1 MSNNPKCIQGPM
13 GTFRNGYNDYLS
25 NCVTNNEQVKAVR
38 ENLFS
43 RAIDFKK
50 ELDDLKVSA
59 EADIV
64 EINGLIGSSGTVDN
78 ANKIAA
84 YTKGLEEEAKRL
96 KEQLAETEAKADALD
111 QQFTDNKKNDGPPE
125 AKPKVVVLQDYILAA
140 LALSYTFFSLIF
152 LFLITKKANYSG
164 TTFLLALAL
173 FVILGALIYS
183 IVNYLA

>member
-1 MSNNPKCIQGPM
+1 MSNNPKCVQGPM
-13 GTFRNGYNDYLS
+13 GTYRTGYNDYIN
-25 NCVTNNEQVKAVR
+25 NCVTNNDQVKAVR

-50 ELDDLKVSA
+50 ELDDLKTGA

-78 ANKIAA
+78 ANKIAT

-96 KEQLAETEAKADALD
+96 KEQLAEVEAKADALD

-125 AKPKVVVLQDYILAA
+125 ERPKTVVLQDYVLAA
-140 LALSYTFFSLIF
+140 LALSYTFFALIF

-164 TTFLLALAL
+164 TTFLLASVL
-173 FVILGALIYS
+173 FIILGALIYS
-183 IVNYLA
+183 LVNYLA